1 MISKTQSEEIHVRG
15 NVKTVVFADITR
27 CYPIQRMGK
36 LAEEIG
42 FETRKKITLKRFW
55 NTKIMP
61 SL

>member
-1 MISKTQSEEIHVRG
+1 MISKTQSEEIRG
-15 NVKTVVFADITR
+15 NVKTVVCADITR

-42 FETRKKITLKRFW
+42 FETRKKITLQRFW

>member
-1 MISKTQSEEIHVRG
+1 MISKTQSEGIRG
-15 NVKTVVFADITR
+15 NVKTVVCADITR
-27 CYPIQRMGK
+27 GYPIQRMVK
-36 LAEEIG
+36 FAEEIG